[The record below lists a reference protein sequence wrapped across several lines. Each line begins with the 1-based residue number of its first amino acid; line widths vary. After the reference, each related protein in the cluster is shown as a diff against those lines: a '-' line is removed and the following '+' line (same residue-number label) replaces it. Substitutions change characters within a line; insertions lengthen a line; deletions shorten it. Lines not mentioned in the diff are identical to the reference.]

1 MKKGWVL
8 LVCALF
14 LSACAG
20 WGIREP
26 LGVTI
31 ADITPLEM
39 NVLEQRYAVKVRLM
53 NPNDADIAFD
63 GVAFDLEIN
72 GQHFAKGV
80 SNQGGVV
87 PRFGEAVIDLQ
98 VVSGLQHI
106 LRQIAEFQKGE
117 RTGISYRIKGSLHS
131 PSLLGSIPFNT
142 TGEFAF
148 PASSNTTGS

>member
-8 LVCALF
+8 LACALV

-20 WGIREP
+20 WGLREP
-26 LGVTI
+26 LGVTV

-106 LRQIAEFQKGE
+106 LRQIAELQKGE
-117 RTGISYRIKGSLHS
+117 RAGFSYRIRGSLHS
-131 PSLLGSIPFNT
+131 PGMLGSMPFNT

-148 PASSNTTGS
+148 PTGSNKSGG